1 MVDFIRNM
9 RPLRPQTVASPATS
23 DVSPRF
29 WLWIDGVGGYL
40 VCEGDAV
47 TLGQPVPGQSVDIP
61 ILGDVSRRH
70 AIIRRAGEN
79 YIIEPLRALQVGGRT
94 ITSPVALGHDAL
106 LDLGGGVLMKFC
118 RPHPYSMTARLD
130 FVSPHRTHPSTDGIV
145 LLADACV
152 LGPAANSHVRCR
164 TWAKEL
170 ILYRQQGGLYCR
182 GPSELEVDGRTQRGR
197 ASLTRSSRV
206 AGRDFSLSLEEFG

>member
-1 MVDFIRNM
+1 MVDFNRKM
-9 RPLRPQTVASPATS
+9 WPLRPKPAAGAATS
-23 DVSPRF
+23 EASSRF
-29 WLWIDGVGGYL
+29 WLWVDGVGGYL

-79 YIIEPLRALQVGGRT
+79 YVIEPLRDLHVGGKLVT
-94 ITSPVALGHDAL
+94 APCTLGHDAQ
-106 LDLGGGVLMKFC
+106 LDLGAGVQLRFR

-130 FVSPHRTHPSTDGIV
+130 FISPHRTHPSTDGIV

-152 LGPAANSHVRCR
+152 LGPAANSHVQCR
-164 TWAKEL
+164 DWSKEL

-182 GPSELEVDGRTQRGR
+182 AAGELTVDGRMERGR
-197 ASLTRSSRV
+197 ASLTRSSHV
-206 AGRDFSLSLEEFG
+206 AGRGFSLSLEKFG